1 MDRNQT
7 ILAKLGLPD
16 VQDAIDEIDIGAIQ
30 AERFAGTQA
39 GARQYSDQHRQRHCP
54 LGISGRNATARR
66 HERSELTVAQD
77 ARRRDRA
84 GPGKCARIER
94 LGPRVIDSEIFVKAT
109 QDPMTNGAAVSRPI
123 PRKDEIERHAS
134 GERAIQLLGLHK
146 LRQSAQ
152 CGGLLLERVAERA
165 AQSDVALDLLGQY
178 LCEGAHD
185 APPGKGSATSVSC
198 GTATFTYMAVVS
210 MLR

>member
-1 MDRNQT
+1 MT
-7 ILAKLGLPD
+7 PLAP
-16 VQDAIDEIDIGAIQ
+16 
-30 AERFAGTQA
+30 A
-39 GARQYSDQHRQRHCP
+39 GAQK
-54 LGISGRNATARR
+54 SGGTLRVYFFDSPASMSI
-66 HERSELTVAQD
+66 HEESSLTCREVRS
-77 ARRRDRA
+77 RRRFPRPSSNRLICRLSVDWRRSSESA
-84 GPGKCARIER
+84 ARVKLPRSAMLER